1 MRAGDDAARS
11 DEEERRTMTDTAL
24 VTGAFG
30 LVGSATVRQLIADGR
45 HVVATDL
52 DTPANRKA
60 AASLPPSAEVR
71 WADLTDPDAVD
82 ALLYAVSPAAIIHL
96 AAIIPPMC
104 YGRPALARRVNVDAT
119 GFLLQAANARPAP
132 PRFVQASSV
141 AAYGARNPHH
151 VTGVLTA
158 DTPLR
163 PSDIYGAHKV
173 EAEQLVRGSGLD
185 WVVLRLGG
193 VLTAEQRFDVDLDTI
208 YFEASLPVDG
218 RIQTV
223 DVRDVARAFVAAT
236 TAPVIGETLLIGG
249 DNSHRR
255 LHGDLAP
262 AITAAMGLVGA
273 VPTGRKGNPDSNDDW
288 FSTDWMDTSR
298 SAEAL
303 KYQRVSWPQ
312 LLAEA
317 ADRMGWRR
325 YPARLAAPLA
335 HALLTRRSPYY
346 RYPGRYADPWGV
358 IRAKWDSPQPDGG
371 HPQPH
376 SGEGDSPV

>member
-1 MRAGDDAARS
+1 
-11 DEEERRTMTDTAL
+11 MTQTVL

-30 LVGSATVRQLIADGR
+30 LVGSATVRQLRADGR

-52 DTPANRKA
+52 DIPANRKKA
-60 AASLPPSAEVR
+60 TTLLPATDIR
-71 WADLTDPDAVD
+71 WVDLTDADAVT
-82 ALLYAVSPAAIIHL
+82 ALLREVAPVAVIHL
-96 AAIIPPMC
+96 AAIIPPVC
-104 YGRPALARRVNVDAT
+104 YARPALARRVNVDAT
-119 GFLLQAANARPAP
+119 GLLINAAKTLPAP

-151 VTGVLTA
+151 ITDVLTA

-173 EAEQLVRGSGLD
+173 EAEQLVRGSELD

-193 VLTAEQRFDVDLDTI
+193 VLTSEPRFDLDLDTI

-236 TAPVIGETLLIGG
+236 TAPVVGETLLIGG
-249 DNSHRR
+249 DDSHRR
-255 LHGDLAP
+255 VQGDITP
-262 AITAAMGLVGA
+262 ASAAAMGLVGGIPA
-273 VPTGRKGNPDSNDDW
+273 GRKGNPDSDADW
-288 FSTDWMDTSR
+288 FATDWMDTAR

-303 KYQRVSWPQ
+303 KFQRVSWSHM
-312 LLAEA
+312 LAEL

-325 YPARLAAPLA
+325 YPARLAAPFA
-335 HALLTRRSPYY
+335 HALLKHRSPYY
-346 RYPGRYADPWGV
+346 RYPGRYADPWRV
-358 IRAKWDSPQPDGG
+358 IAAKWNDPRPDKE
-371 HPQPH
+371 PA
-376 SGEGDSPV
+376 